1 MSLLS
6 FSLWGLAGIP
16 VFYILLN
23 NLRLSPPRS
32 SIILLNFI
40 FLRLNS
46 FVFFYCCF
54 HLIAS
59 LCFICNFETIYS
71 SFIAKYTSITFVF
84 VWANKFSP
92 YHFGI
97 FSATKNHVKFYSHI
111 YCFRTYDGYKSCV
124 YNATVFLFSA
134 EIYTQ
139 IQTETHIYTDVYLYI
154 RPKHTTRSQ
163 RFFFSS
169 VLCVTSRAP

>member
-1 MSLLS
+1 MRRYAL
-6 FSLWGLAGIP
+6 
-16 VFYILLN
+16 
-23 NLRLSPPRS
+23 
-32 SIILLNFI
+32 
-40 FLRLNS
+40 
-46 FVFFYCCF
+46 FVFN
-54 HLIAS
+54 IS
-59 LCFICNFETIYS
+59 RNFETIYS
-71 SFIAKYTSITFVF
+71 SFIVKYTSITFVF

-139 IQTETHIYTDVYLYI
+139 IQTGTHIYTNVYLYI
-154 RPKHTTRSQ
+154 RPKHTPRSQ
-163 RFFFSS
+163 LFFSS
-169 VLCVTSRAP
+169 VLCVTSRAPYSCRGLYSCDSVSVGTHIHTFTHARILLFSTHANRCCAYISLYSLRPLKIV